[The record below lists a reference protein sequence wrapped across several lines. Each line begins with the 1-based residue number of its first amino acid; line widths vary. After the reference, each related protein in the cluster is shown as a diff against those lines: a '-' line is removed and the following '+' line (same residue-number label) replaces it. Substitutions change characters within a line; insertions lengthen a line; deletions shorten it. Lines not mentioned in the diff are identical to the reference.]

1 MLSKIKSCAVIGL
14 NAQLVEIEVDV
25 SAGLSST
32 VVVGLPDTAVQEAKE
47 RVRSAIKNS
56 GIHFPTCRLT
66 INLAP
71 ADIKKE
77 GPSYDLPI
85 ALGIILASTRQKIP
99 QTLDN
104 SLFIGEL
111 ALDGTLRPTHGA
123 LPMSIFAKQNGFKKI
138 FLPKIN
144 APEATLVE
152 ELEIFPVENLNQLL
166 SHLFKRSSIAP
177 FKKTTDNIF
186 FKKNTLPPEF
196 DMAYIKGQEN
206 AKRALEI
213 AAAGSHNLLMSGPPG
228 SGKTM
233 LARTIPGIL
242 PEMSREEIL
251 EVTKIYSVAGILP
264 PEKPIIQQRPFRSP
278 HHSASAVAL
287 IGGGQFP
294 KPGEVSLSHRG
305 VLFLDELPEF
315 PRHVLENL
323 RQPLENG
330 SVTIS
335 RAQGNLT
342 FPARFS
348 LVASMNPCPCGFLTD
363 PEKECRC
370 SPSQIINY
378 QKKISGPLL
387 DRIDLYVEVPRIKFE
402 KLSSEKISES
412 SIDVRKRVQKARTIQ
427 EKRFKKLKISS
438 NAEMKPQMLKD
449 FCQINKKGLE
459 ILRNAVNQLLLSARA
474 YHRILKLARTIADL
488 SNENE
493 ISASHIAEAIQY
505 RRKEEKNGI

>member
-14 NAQLVEIEVDV
+14 EAKLVEIETDV
-25 SAGLSST
+25 SSGLSST
-32 VVVGLPDTAVQEAKE
+32 IIVGLPDAAVQEAKE

-56 GIHFPTCRLT
+56 GVHFPTSRLT

-77 GPSYDLPI
+77 GPAYDLPI
-85 ALGIILASTRQKIP
+85 ALGTILASARQKITE
-99 QTLDN
+99 TLND

-111 ALDGTLRPTHGA
+111 ALDGQLRPTHGILSAA
-123 LPMSIFAKQNGFKKI
+123 LFAKANGFKKI

-144 APEATLVE
+144 ASEAALVE
-152 ELEIFPVENLNQLL
+152 KLEIFPVESLNQLL
-166 SHLFKRSSIAP
+166 SHLFQQTPITP
-177 FKKTTDNIF
+177 FKKTNDIFSEENIS
-186 FKKNTLPPEF
+186 PEF

-213 AAAGSHNLLMSGPPG
+213 SAAGSHNVLMDGPPG

-233 LARTIPGIL
+233 LARAMPGIL
-242 PEMSREEIL
+242 PEMNKEEIL
-251 EVTKIYSVAGILP
+251 EVTKIYSVAGILL
-264 PEKPIIQQRPFRSP
+264 PEKPLIKQRPFRDP

-330 SVTIS
+330 TVTIS
-335 RAQGNLT
+335 RAQGSLT
-342 FPARFS
+342 FPASFS

-378 QKKISGPLL
+378 KKRISGPLL
-387 DRIDLYVEVPRIKFE
+387 DRIDLYVEVPRIKFG
-402 KLSSEKISES
+402 KLASEKMSETS
-412 SIDVRKRVQKARTIQ
+412 VDIRKRVQKARKIQ
-427 EKRFKKLKISS
+427 EKRFKKLKISANS
-438 NAEMKPQMLKD
+438 EMKPQMLKD
-449 FCQINKKGLE
+449 FCRPDVQGQE
-459 ILRNAVNQLLLSARA
+459 ILKNAVNQLFLSARA

-488 SNENE
+488 AEEEN
-493 ISASHIAEAIQY
+493 IQTHHLAEAIQY
-505 RRKEEKNGI
+505 RRKEERDGF